1 MRAADVAILA
11 LGGATAYGVR
21 QALTRP
27 SSQASLPAG
36 PEGVAD
42 ETAIDVATPNEG
54 QMHVVMGL
62 GPVHSYKDHSVAT
75 FQLVG
80 STPAVSLEV
89 ASSPLMDQC
98 SRHDIPPA
106 ITATSPTSRGTI

>member
-1 MRAADVAILA
+1 VGTDQLVEPGNA
-11 LGGATAYGVR
+11 LDPFRQSGLDQSHTALVGHMY
-21 QALTRP
+21 
-27 SSQASLPAG
+27 
-36 PEGVAD
+36 
-42 ETAIDVATPNEG
+42 
-54 QMHVVMGL
+54 VVMGL

-80 STPAVSLEV
+80 SALAVSLEV

>member
-1 MRAADVAILA
+1 MSTDQLMEPGNP
-11 LGGATAYGVR
+11 LDPFR
-21 QALTRP
+21 QSGLHQSHTV
-27 SSQASLPAG
+27 L
-36 PEGVAD
+36 V
-42 ETAIDVATPNEG
+42 G
-54 QMHVVMGL
+54 QMDVVMGL